1 MQPKHRRRTESSN
14 RIVILMKFTSTR
26 SRLTAVALLLSSTT
40 NAFHTPHYTK
50 TIHTATTATTST
62 KLNAFPSIDN
72 AQEVIDSLSTT
83 IQTFGP
89 TIASDLSNSLYLTTI
104 EQLTTAI
111 TNELL
116 PTLLSSPWHT
126 SVIGIFSLG
135 AALNAFIN
143 SPDDYSE
150 APFEPGTNTYSP
162 ELASEFYSKRPG
174 MVIKRILRLS
184 TLTFGFNTG
193 ILFDWLVLGKLFKD
207 EEYTALRNNEPRR
220 AKEALVL
227 CEQLGPTFIKLGQA
241 VSIRTD
247 LIPELYALEL
257 RQLQDAV

>member
-1 MQPKHRRRTESSN
+1 
-14 RIVILMKFTSTR
+14 MKFTST
-26 SRLTAVALLLSSTT
+26 VALLLSSTT
-40 NAFHTPHYTK
+40 NAFHTPQYTK
-50 TIHTATTATTST
+50 TIHTTTTTSSST

-72 AQEVIDSLSTT
+72 AQEVIDSLSNT

>member
-1 MQPKHRRRTESSN
+1 
-14 RIVILMKFTSTR
+14 MKFTSTR
-26 SRLTAVALLLSSTT
+26 SSRRLMAVALLLSSTT

-50 TIHTATTATTST
+50 AIHTTTTTTATTST
-62 KLNAFPSIDN
+62 KLNAFPTVDN
-72 AQEVIDSLSTT
+72 AQEVIDSLSNT
-83 IQTFGP
+83 IQNFP
-89 TIASDLSNSLYLTTI
+89 TIASDLSNNLHLTTP
-104 EQLTTAI
+104 EQLSSAI
-111 TNELL
+111 NNELL
-116 PTLLSSPWHT
+116 PTLLSSPWHL

-207 EEYTALRNNEPRR
+207 EEYTALRIGY
-220 AKEALVL
+220 
-227 CEQLGPTFIKLGQA
+227 Q
-241 VSIRTD
+241 
-247 LIPELYALEL
+247 Y
-257 RQLQDAV
+257 